1 MEPDELTR
9 TQLSRRA
16 LLGTAGGLLA
26 LGALPAVARAQ
37 SPANPG
43 PGLPATE
50 ADFALA
56 LSSLTPQITG
66 ATGSV
71 ALGAVANFPVVGG
84 QGASFGLMRI
94 DPDGGLREPHWH
106 PDTWELQYY
115 LGGSG
120 RVEIVLVT
128 GESAQVPVSS
138 GDFVFLPQGCGH
150 AIVNTGRDELR
161 ALLVFQ
167 VDTPRSIGLG
177 NFFSGMDTGVTT
189 QTLGV
194 PTSTLASAPKPA
206 RGNPF
211 PARQA
216 GGPGAGPS
224 LPAASQQLSF
234 ALAATTPQTQMPGG
248 TITHCT
254 ADDLPAMKGS
264 KATILLARLQP
275 GALREPHWHPNAWE
289 VNLCVGGSGEFGL
302 VLPDGTQA
310 SYAVSPGDAV
320 FVPQGYGHYILNTG
334 AGDMTFV
341 SSFNADAPTT
351 IGMAG
356 FYGGIST
363 RVAAQALGVQPSV
376 LKAIPRPT
384 SDPAIAPPAG

>member
-1 MEPDELTR
+1 MDAETH
-9 TQLSRRA
+9 LSRRA
-16 LLGTAGGLLA
+16 LLGTVGGALA
-26 LGALPAVARAQ
+26 LGAVPAIARAQ
-37 SPANPG
+37 APVNPG
-43 PGLPATE
+43 PGLPATS

-56 LSSLTPQITG
+56 LSSLAPQITG
-66 ATGSV
+66 STGSV

-94 DPDGGLREPHWH
+94 DPNGGLREPHWH
-106 PDTWELQYY
+106 PDTWELQYF
-115 LGGSG
+115 LAGSG
-120 RVEIVLVT
+120 RVEIVLVS
-128 GESAQVPVSS
+128 GESAQIPVSA

-150 AIVNTGRDELR
+150 AILNTGGDELQ

-206 RGNPF
+206 RGDPF

-224 LPAASQQLSF
+224 LPTASQQLSF
-234 ALAATTPQTQMPGG
+234 ALVAAAPQLDTPGG
-248 TITHCT
+248 TITHVT
-254 ADDLPAMKGS
+254 PDQLPAMMG
-264 KATILLARLQP
+264 ARASMVLVRLKP

-289 VNLCVGGSGEFGL
+289 INLCVSGSGEFGV
-302 VLPDGTQA
+302 VLPEGTQA
-310 SYAVSPGDAV
+310 TYTVGAGDAV
-320 FVPQGYGHYILNTG
+320 FVPHGFGHYIANTG
-334 AGDMTFV
+334 TTDMAFV
-341 SSFNADAPTT
+341 SAFNADVPAT

-356 FYGGIST
+356 LYGGIST
-363 RVAAQALGVQPSV
+363 RVAAQTLGVAPSV
-376 LKAIPRPT
+376 LQPIPRPT
-384 SDPAIAPPAG
+384 SDPSIAPRIG